1 MQRRWDPL
9 HICSSI
15 CETYRGSLCWSKYS
29 IFSEMAQGRIKRLQ
43 SASRANSYPDKSTEL
58 AVCAL
63 CDRTIPSA
71 LKDAHHLIPKSR
83 GGVDT
88 VFMHRAC
95 HKQIHALFTETKLAR
110 QYASTQAL
118 QAHPEIAKFIQ
129 WVQDKP
135 SDFNPPTRRSRSKGR
150 F

>member
-1 MQRRWDPL
+1 
-9 HICSSI
+9 
-15 CETYRGSLCWSKYS
+15 
-29 IFSEMAQGRIKRLQ
+29 MAQGRIKRLQ
-43 SASRANSYPDKSTEL
+43 SAARTHSYPDKAIEL

-63 CDRTIPSA
+63 CDRPIPAA
-71 LKDAHHLIPKSR
+71 LRDAHHLTPKSR
-83 GGVDT
+83 GGVET
-88 VFMHRAC
+88 VFLHRAC
-95 HKQIHALFTETKLAR
+95 HKQVHALFTETELAR